1 MKKINDGHRK
11 RLRERFLSVGLDGFA
26 DYEIVELLLTL
37 GTPRRDCKQQAKQ
50 ATNYFK
56 NLIGVLNASDEEL
69 QTIRGIGPVNI
80 FGIKLLRNLFER
92 YSRESIVG
100 SNLLNTPYLAK
111 DYLREKIGKE
121 NKEHFVVM
129 YLDSRDRV
137 VTDDVS
143 IGILNASIIHPREVF
158 QKAILKNA
166 SQVIFGHNHPS
177 GDEKP
182 SEDDIAITKRLIEA
196 GKIIGIKVLDHIIVT
211 KNNCSSLKEFGVVF
225 Q

>member
-1 MKKINDGHRK
+1 MKNKNNGHRK
-11 RLRERFLSVGLDGFA
+11 RLRDKFLSFGLNSLSE
-26 DYEIVELLLTL
+26 YEVIELLLTL

-50 ATNYFK
+50 AISNFK
-56 NLIGVLNASDEEL
+56 NLIGVLNTSDEEL
-69 QTIRGIGPVNI
+69 QTIHGIGPTNI
-80 FGIKLLRNLFER
+80 FGIKLLRSLFER

-100 SNLLNTPYLAK
+100 SSLINTPYLAK
-111 DYLREKIGKE
+111 DFLREKIGKE
-121 NKEHFVVM
+121 KKEHFVVM

-166 SQVIFGHNHPS
+166 SQIIFAHNHPS

-182 SEDDIAITKRLIEA
+182 SEDDIVMTNRLIEA
-196 GKIIGIKVLDHIIVT
+196 GKIIGIKVVDHIIVT
-211 KNNCSSLKEFGVVF
+211 RNNCSSLKEFGVVF